1 MNLTKLQTLI
11 MALEGVEPGVK
22 KGLPSITIG
31 EKADRLS
38 LESLSVKLTVFDLS
52 VYYKQFKALDKV
64 SIDIPENKIT
74 ALPAPLLLNMR

>member
-1 MNLTKLQTLI
+1 MNLTKPHTLI
-11 MALEGVEPGVK
+11 MAPEGVEPGVK

-38 LESLSVKLTVFDLS
+38 LESYPVKLTVVDLS

-64 SIDIPENKIT
+64 SIDIPENKNT
-74 ALPAPLLLNMR
+74 PL